1 MNVTRSQAILKLPVD
16 YVDAEM
22 ILGDGERSSV
32 ILLLPSGSSVME
44 GDAFLEMMRD
54 ARTCIVARDAIA
66 ALGVPLRPLDE
77 AVPHESQHVVVT
89 LRSGT
94 RLEGELRRTG
104 STVDH
109 LRTAPFI
116 ELRTADTSWLIAKA
130 HLATL
135 QEAAC

>member
-1 MNVTRSQAILKLPVD
+1 MNVHRSQAILKLPID

-22 ILGDGERSSV
+22 ILCDGQRSSV

-44 GDAFLEMMRD
+44 GDAFLEVMRD
-54 ARTCIVARDAIA
+54 ASTCIVARDAIA
-66 ALGVPLRPLDE
+66 ALGLPLRPVDE
-77 AVPHESQHVVVT
+77 DVPQETRRVVIT

-104 STVDH
+104 SMMDH
-109 LRTAPFI
+109 LGSARFL
-116 ELRTADTSWLIAKA
+116 ELRTADTSWLISKA

-135 QEAAC
+135 QEISC